1 LRYFLA
7 IFCLLSLSGCVNYA
21 GIHSHAQA
29 SDEAMLNSSYADE
42 PVKKVSCHTG
52 RWWTVFHDPQLNN
65 YIETALASSPDLA
78 VAQSRVRQAQSI
90 AALAGS
96 NLYPGIDS
104 YGEITRERITRVGLF
119 PPPYGGNTYTETNF
133 GFNFNYEFDFWGKNR
148 QTLNARL
155 SEERAVE
162 FDYAQSRLVLAT
174 AVASSYFQLQS
185 VESQLRLAEDLQS
198 QNQELL
204 NIITVRAKH
213 GVESDIPVSTANAEM
228 QVTRITVAQLK
239 ESVKLSQHQLAA
251 LMGKNPMTTNI
262 TAAKFSYHQN
272 LFVLP
277 KIIPANLLARR
288 PDLAAA
294 RLRVQMAAHDINA
307 AKARFY
313 PNINLVALLSLQS
326 YTLNEA
332 FGLPARDMAIGS
344 AIDLPVFDAGA
355 RRAGLSQRYAEFD
368 NAVGSYNSTILQGL
382 REVSDDVSTL
392 HSLDAQ
398 QRAQQDV
405 LQATLLNYKLVKS
418 RYAHG
423 IVDYSNVLQQ
433 KNNLVAQQNQQIQ
446 LQAQHYKSMVAMIK
460 ALGGNYLR
468 AEG

>member
-1 LRYFLA
+1 
-7 IFCLLSLSGCVNYA
+7 
-21 GIHSHAQA
+21 
-29 SDEAMLNSSYADE
+29 
-42 PVKKVSCHTG
+42 
-52 RWWTVFHDPQLNN
+52 
-65 YIETALASSPDLA
+65 
-78 VAQSRVRQAQSI
+78 
-90 AALAGS
+90 
-96 NLYPGIDS
+96 
-104 YGEITRERITRVGLF
+104 
-119 PPPYGGNTYTETNF
+119 
-133 GFNFNYEFDFWGKNR
+133 
-148 QTLNARL
+148 
-155 SEERAVE
+155 
-162 FDYAQSRLVLAT
+162 
-174 AVASSYFQLQS
+174 VASSYFQLQS

>member
-1 LRYFLA
+1 
-7 IFCLLSLSGCVNYA
+7 
-21 GIHSHAQA
+21 
-29 SDEAMLNSSYADE
+29 MLNSSYVDK
-42 PVKKVSCHTG
+42 PVKKVSCHT
-52 RWWTVFHDPQLNN
+52 RSWWTVFNDPRLNQ
-65 YIETALASSPDLA
+65 YIETALANSPDLA
-78 VAQSRVRQAQSI
+78 IAQSRIRQAQSA

-96 NLYPGIDS
+96 DLYPGIDADAQ
-104 YGEITRERITRVGLF
+104 ITRERITRTGLF
-119 PPPYGGNTYTETNF
+119 PPPIGGNTYTETNF

-148 QTLNARL
+148 QTLKARL
-155 SEERAVE
+155 TEQRAVE

-174 AVASSYFQLQS
+174 AVASTYFQLQAI
-185 VESQLRLAEDLQS
+185 ETRLRLAEDLQH

-204 NIITVRAKH
+204 DIISVRAQH

-228 QVTRITVAQLK
+228 QATKITVSQLR
-239 ESVKLSQHQLAA
+239 ELVKLSQHQLAA
-251 LMGKNPMTTNI
+251 LMGKNPMTTRI
-262 TAAKFSYHQN
+262 TAAKFAYHPH
-272 LFVLP
+272 LFILP

-294 RLRVQMAAHDINA
+294 RLRVQMVAHDINA

-313 PNINLVALLSLQS
+313 PNINLLALLSLQS

-332 FGLPARDMAIGS
+332 FGLPARDLAIGS

-355 RRAGLSQRYAEFD
+355 RRAGLNQRYAEFD
-368 NAVGSYNSTILQGL
+368 NAVGSYNATILQGL
-382 REVSDDVSTL
+382 REVSDEVTTL
-392 HSLDAQ
+392 NSLNAQ
-398 QRAQQDV
+398 QRAQQSV

-433 KNNLVAQQNQQIQ
+433 KNNVVAQQNQQIQ